1 MYGWFAARTVHKK
14 EILSALKTQ
23 NELLKSQTDLLKSQ
37 MDLLKGIDASLRS
50 IDRMGPTRS
59 IDRMGPTGPG
69 WSQPPRRAT
78 RVVQKFNERFNKE
91 SVEGDSPIQ
100 QFIREIKER
109 KSSEKESP

>member
-1 MYGWFAARTVHKK
+1 MYGWFAGRTVNK

-50 IDRMGPTRS
+50 IDRMGS
-59 IDRMGPTGPG
+59 TGPG
-69 WSQPPRRAT
+69 WSQPRRTPSLPPSA
-78 RVVQKFNERFNKE
+78 RQVSVVQKLNERFKKE
-91 SVEGDSPIQ
+91 SVEGGSPIL
-100 QFIREIKER
+100 QFFREIKER